1 VGLDEETQHDITQ
14 LLQRWS
20 GGDAAAFNKLL
31 PLVYRELRAIA
42 QNYLNRERSGHT
54 LQSTALVH
62 ELYERMVRQEL
73 PQWQNRAQ
81 FFAVAALLMRRIL
94 VDHARG
100 RQAAKRGG
108 DVVKL
113 SVDEL
118 ANVSAP
124 VDLDIVALDDALTQL
139 AKLDPQQSRVVEMK
153 IFVGLS
159 NDDMAE
165 VLGISKSTVKRDWE
179 TARVWLYRQLLDNR
193 NKTST

>member
-1 VGLDEETQHDITQ
+1 LVSLDKETQHEITQ
-14 LLQRWS
+14 LLQRWG
-20 GGDAAAFNKLL
+20 GGDAAAFDKLL
-31 PLVYRELRAIA
+31 PLVYRDLRAMA
-42 QNYLNRERSGHT
+42 QNYLRRERSGHT

-62 ELYERMVRQEL
+62 ELYERMVLQEL
-73 PQWQNRAQ
+73 PQWRNRAQ

-100 RQAAKRGG
+100 KRAAKRGG

-118 ANVSAP
+118 TNISAP
-124 VDLDIVALDDALTQL
+124 VDLDIVALDDALTEL

-179 TARVWLYRQLLDNR
+179 TARVWLYRELLDSR
-193 NKTST
+193 RS

>member
-1 VGLDEETQHDITQ
+1 MGLDEETQHDITQ
-14 LLQRWS
+14 LLQRW
-20 GGDAAAFNKLL
+20 GAGNAEAFDQLI

-62 ELYERMVRQEL
+62 ELYERMAQQQL
-73 PQWQNRAQ
+73 PQWRNRAQ

-94 VDHARG
+94 VDHARS

-108 DVVKL
+108 DVVKV

-124 VDLDIVALDDALTQL
+124 VDFDLVALDDALMEL
-139 AKLDPQQSRVVEMK
+139 ARLDPQQSRVVELK

-179 TARVWLYRQLLDNR
+179 TARVWLYRELSDSR
-193 NKTST
+193 GH

>member
-1 VGLDEETQHDITQ
+1 MGLNEETQHDITQ

-20 GGDAAAFNKLL
+20 GGDSAAFGRLV

-42 QNYLNRERSGHT
+42 QNYLSRERSGHT

-62 ELYERMVRQEL
+62 ELYERMVQQEL
-73 PQWQNRAQ
+73 PQWRNRAQ

-100 RQAAKRGG
+100 KQAAKRGG
-108 DVVKL
+108 DVVKV

-118 ANVSAP
+118 ANISAP

-179 TARVWLYRQLLDNR
+179 TARVWLYRELLDSRKN
-193 NKTST
+193 

>member
-1 VGLDEETQHDITQ
+1 MSLDEETKHEITQ

-20 GGDAAAFNKLL
+20 GGDAAALGKLV
-31 PLVYRELRAIA
+31 PLVYGDLRAIA
-42 QNYLNRERSGHT
+42 QSYLNRERAGHT

-73 PQWQNRAQ
+73 PQWKNRAQ

-94 VDHARG
+94 VDHARSK
-100 RQAAKRGG
+100 QATKRGG
-108 DVVKL
+108 DMVKL
-113 SVDEL
+113 SVEEL
-118 ANVSAP
+118 ANISTP
-124 VDLDIVALDDALTQL
+124 VDLDILALDDALTQL

-179 TARVWLYRQLLDNR
+179 TARVWLYREMRDGHQ
-193 NKTST
+193 S

>member
-14 LLQRWS
+14 LLQRW
-20 GGDAAAFNKLL
+20 GAGNAEAFDQLI

-62 ELYERMVRQEL
+62 ELYERMAQQQL
-73 PQWQNRAQ
+73 PQWRNRAQ

-94 VDHARG
+94 VDHARS

-108 DVVKL
+108 DVVKV

-124 VDLDIVALDDALTQL
+124 VDFDLVALDDALMEL
-139 AKLDPQQSRVVEMK
+139 ARLDPQQSRVVELK

-179 TARVWLYRQLLDNR
+179 TARVWLYRELSDSR
-193 NKTST
+193 GH

>member
-1 VGLDEETQHDITQ
+1 MGLDDETQHDITV

-20 GGDAAAFNKLL
+20 GGDAAAFDQLV

-42 QNYLNRERSGHT
+42 QNYLSRERASHT

-73 PQWQNRAQ
+73 PQWQNRSQ

-94 VDHARG
+94 VDHARS
-100 RQAAKRGG
+100 RKAEKRGG
-108 DVVKL
+108 DVVKV

-118 ANVSAP
+118 ANISAP

-159 NDDMAE
+159 NDDMAD

-179 TARVWLYRQLLDNR
+179 TARVWLYRELLDSR
-193 NKTST
+193 RS

>member
-1 VGLDEETQHDITQ
+1 MGLNEETQHDITQ

-20 GGDAAAFNKLL
+20 SGDAAAFNRLV

-42 QNYLNRERSGHT
+42 QNYLSRERSGHT

-62 ELYERMVRQEL
+62 ELYERMVQQDL
-73 PQWQNRAQ
+73 PQWRNRSQ

-94 VDHARG
+94 VDHARS

-108 DVVKL
+108 DVVKV

-118 ANVSAP
+118 SNISAP

-159 NDDMAE
+159 NDDMAD

-179 TARVWLYRQLLDNR
+179 TARVWLYRELLDSR
-193 NKTST
+193 KS